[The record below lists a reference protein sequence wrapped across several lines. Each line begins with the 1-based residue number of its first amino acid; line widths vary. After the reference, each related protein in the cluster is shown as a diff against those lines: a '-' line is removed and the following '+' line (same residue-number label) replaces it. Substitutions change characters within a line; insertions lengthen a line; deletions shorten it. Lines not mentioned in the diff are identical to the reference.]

1 MKSQNKDFFANKAK
15 DYEKEQN
22 RVNNVQS
29 IASLI
34 MKEINYNKKMNIM
47 DFGSGTG
54 LLLSNIAP
62 FVHSIT
68 AVDMSESM
76 NKVLDEKKDTFDC
89 LIEIK
94 KLDLSKDTLN
104 MKFDNIISS
113 MTIHHIENIEKIFI
127 KFYDMLDDGGTIA
140 LSDLD
145 TEDGTFHKEDTG
157 VYHFGFD
164 RDYFLN
170 IAKKVGFVDLKMQTV
185 GKVIKPYGEY
195 SVFLMTGKK

>member
-1 MKSQNKDFFANKAK
+1 
-15 DYEKEQN
+15 
-22 RVNNVQS
+22 
-29 IASLI
+29 
-34 MKEINYNKKMNIM
+34 MNIM